1 MKSLRFL
8 DWKVYKDAR
17 KFFVLLLRVAK
28 TIPKEYRYEIA
39 SQIIRSAFSVL
50 LNIAEGSGKHSDAE
64 LNRFFD
70 IALGSLFETVAGA
83 DALREAELIEEKV
96 FAEIETLAVQIS
108 DQLGGFKK
116 KLRRSS

>member
-1 MKSLRFL
+1 M

-17 KFFVLLLRVAK
+17 KFFVLILSIAK
-28 TIPKEYRYEIA
+28 SLPKEYRFEIA
-39 SQIIRSAFSVL
+39 SQLIRAGLSVL

-70 IALGSLFETVAGA
+70 IALGSLFEAVAAVDG
-83 DALREAELIEEKV
+83 LREAGLVPE
-96 FAEIETLAVQIS
+96 ETLAKVEALAIEIS

-116 KLRRSS
+116 KLRHP

>member
-1 MKSLRFL
+1 MRQLRFL

-17 KFFVLLLRVAK
+17 TFFVLILTIAK
-28 TIPKEYRYEIA
+28 SLPREYRFEIG
-39 SQIIRSAFSVL
+39 SQLIRAGLSVI

-70 IALGSLFETVAGA
+70 IALGSLFESVAA
-83 DALREAELIEEKV
+83 VDALREAKLVTESSFSKV
-96 FAEIETLAVQIS
+96 EIMASEIS

>member
-1 MKSLRFL
+1 MRQLRFL

-17 KFFVLLLRVAK
+17 KFFVLVLSIAK
-28 TIPKEYRYEIA
+28 SLPKEYRFEIA
-39 SQIIRSAFSVL
+39 SQLIRAGLSVL

-70 IALGSLFETVAGA
+70 IALGSLFETVAA
-83 DALREAELIEEKV
+83 VDALREARLVTDVTFREV
-96 FAEIETLAVQIS
+96 ETLAVEIS

-116 KLRRSS
+116 KLRHS